1 MSYIFLCCFFERSSV
16 ESVQTSF
23 LFLRSQGAAL
33 KPALFLQKER
43 QKLQKGYFESLYR
56 VQGWQSLPGVVWCL
70 RPHKNIFAQTLHRS
84 LWKKVTPKTFNM

>member
-43 QKLQKGYFESLYR
+43 QKLCKGLFRPFTR
-56 VQGWQSLPGVVWCL
+56 VQRRQSLAGVWG
-70 RPHKNIFAQTLHRS
+70 RSHHKHIFAQT
-84 LWKKVTPKTFNM
+84 